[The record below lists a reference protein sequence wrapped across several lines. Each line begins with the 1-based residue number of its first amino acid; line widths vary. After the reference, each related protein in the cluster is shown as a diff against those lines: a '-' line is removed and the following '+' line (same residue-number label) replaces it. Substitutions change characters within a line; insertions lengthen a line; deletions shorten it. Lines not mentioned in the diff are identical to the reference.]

1 MPADAECNI
10 FLLVSCLVFVSVPS
24 VVEENQHILKEEI
37 YIHIRIREK
46 KKMYIILSK
55 IFIGA

>member
-46 KKMYIILSK
+46 KKCIL
-55 IFIGA
+55 F